1 VCRNLARIAASV
13 CQIWLDI
20 PAQEHL
26 HPLEPGA
33 ISFLLK
39 TASHPST
46 NICGL
51 TLPVLSQ
58 VSSTDPHVAQ
68 QLLPVLQRRAIVP
81 HRVESGRMSLAD
93 LSDGDFHTFQQFRD
107 HELTGALLACWRANS
122 DNYMD
127 SCTSA
132 VEEFCS
138 DHASVNVS
146 LHLEAALYCIESV
159 AADEGDSQVHFRHSK
174 QLARCLMALSRK
186 STSMMANPLTLARM
200 CTFLRKVSPIL
211 LPFTCFYSL
220 TTNSIF
226 CFIQY
231 SRWCLS
237 EDQPD
242 GLVVAADIVTST
254 FRLLLSS
261 VPDRHS
267 QEMLRETS
275 ISPVSEA
282 VLTIQ
287 ELLCRYPTHFIS
299 AEALALLNGK
309 ETPTNQYTPCYPNLI
324 QFLLINWQPCGR
336 IRMLPEVTT
345 IRSIPM
351 SSYHSALESV
361 TCWHLCPKTK
371 GSTPFRRWC
380 HLHCGIWSTRLQP
393 QKPVSHRILLRYYR
407 K

>member
-20 PAQEHL
+20 PAQEHS

-33 ISFLLK
+33 VSFLLK

-58 VSSTDPHVAQ
+58 VSSVDPYVAQ

-81 HRVESGRMSLAD
+81 HRVESGRMSLAG

-107 HELTGALLACWRANS
+107 HELTGALLACWKADS

-146 LHLEAALYCIESV
+146 LHLEAALFCIESV

-211 LPFTCFYSL
+211 ATLYLFLLFDDKLNLSLLYS
-220 TTNSIF
+220 I
-226 CFIQY
+226 
-231 SRWCLS
+231 RVGV
-237 EDQPD
+237 P
-242 GLVVAADIVTST
+242 ARTSQMDWS
-254 FRLLLSS
+254 LLLT
-261 VPDRHS
+261 
-267 QEMLRETS
+267 L
-275 ISPVSEA
+275 
-282 VLTIQ
+282 
-287 ELLCRYPTHFIS
+287 
-299 AEALALLNGK
+299 
-309 ETPTNQYTPCYPNLI
+309 
-324 QFLLINWQPCGR
+324 
-336 IRMLPEVTT
+336 
-345 IRSIPM
+345 
-351 SSYHSALESV
+351 
-361 TCWHLCPKTK
+361 
-371 GSTPFRRWC
+371 
-380 HLHCGIWSTRLQP
+380 
-393 QKPVSHRILLRYYR
+393 
-407 K
+407 